1 MFTFIFNY
9 MQIHT
14 NDHSVYPLV
23 PVYGFACMSTQHVCG
38 NMHTFKFQLVGS
50 YGFVCLYMLVCVDMC
65 VYPLCTISMQISI
78 VVCSCVFLVCACA

>member
-1 MFTFIFNY
+1 

-23 PVYGFACMSTQHVCG
+23 PVYGFACMSTQHVSG
-38 NMHTFKFQLVGS
+38 YMHTFKFPLVGS

-65 VYPLCTISMQISI
+65 VYPLCTMSMQIRI
-78 VVCSCVFLVCACA
+78 VVCSRVFLVCACA